1 MQIFTTAVSVRQP
14 SSFSH
19 QLRGRLKFF
28 VRLLPVAIN
37 CRVTSLLK
45 LLVTVSDESSH
56 IPPSWIGPQCRRN
69 LISTSSDCASVLV
82 MALACW
88 IPVSFPVR
96 PLLLSWIPLLPTFA
110 LYLDYFLD
118 CCLNIGLLTGLHLL
132 STSPD
137 LGTVFGLCLLTIC
150 PDLGQD

>member
-19 QLRGRLKFF
+19 QLRGRLKSF

-56 IPPSWIGPQCRRN
+56 IPPSWIGQEEPYFNFIRLC
-69 LISTSSDCASVLV
+69 LCACDGFSLLDPCFFPCQTTAIILDSLAANFCLV
-82 MALACW
+82 
-88 IPVSFPVR
+88 PG
-96 PLLLSWIPLLPTFA
+96 LLFGLLPEYWIVNWTTLAF
-110 LYLDYFLD
+110 YQ
-118 CCLNIGLLTGLHLL
+118 
-132 STSPD
+132 P
-137 LGTVFGLCLLTIC
+137 
-150 PDLGQD
+150 